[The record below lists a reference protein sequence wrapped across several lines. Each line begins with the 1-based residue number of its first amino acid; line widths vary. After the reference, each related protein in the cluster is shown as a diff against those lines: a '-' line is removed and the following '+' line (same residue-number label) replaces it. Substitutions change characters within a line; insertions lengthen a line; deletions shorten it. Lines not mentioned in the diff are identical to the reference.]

1 MILTNPEHKIFF
13 MNGTDKAKSI
23 EDLKQFLR
31 FPSISTDSSKKSS
44 VADCAKWLCIYLKK
58 IGLQRVVLHP
68 TKLHPIVYAE
78 QIAHPSFKTILF
90 YGHYD
95 VQPVA
100 PVSKWKYPPFEPVII
115 NNHIYGRG
123 ASDDKGQLFIHVK
136 AIEYIFKSQIPL
148 KVNIKCLYE
157 GEEEIGSPN
166 LPAFILDFKKML
178 ACDAAVV
185 SDTKMLSADIPAIT
199 YSLRGSLNA
208 EIIIRGQSKDLHSGT
223 FGGMVL
229 NPVDI
234 LCRMVSGLTDAYGK
248 ISIPGFYSDVLPVS
262 QNERWYM
269 KKSAPSDAVLLKD
282 AGVKNSWGEPG
293 FTNYERT
300 TIRPSAVVTT
310 LVAGYTGEG
319 SKNAIP
325 SEASMKLNIRLAPR
339 QNPGKI
345 ASLLN
350 SYFKTK
356 IPDGFKFKIR
366 YSSPTSPVEVSRTNI
381 YVQAAANA
389 YTKAFTRQPVFLRS
403 GGTIPVVSMLTN
415 ELNVTVVMMG
425 FALISDNMHAP
436 DEKFYLPNFFRGIE
450 TIAEF
455 IQNISNLK

>member
-1 MILTNPEHKIFF
+1 
-13 MNGTDKAKSI
+13 MNGIDKVKCI

-31 FPSISTDSSKKSS
+31 FQSISTDSSKKSS
-44 VADCAKWLCIYLKK
+44 VADCAKWLYTYLKQ

-68 TKLHPIVYAE
+68 TNLHPIVYAE
-78 QIAHPSFKTILF
+78 QITHPSFKTILF

-95 VQPVA
+95 VQPVT
-100 PVSKWKYPPFEPVII
+100 PVAKWKYPPFEPVII

-123 ASDDKGQLFIHVK
+123 ASDDKGQLFTHLK

-166 LPAFILDFKKML
+166 LPAFISKFKKML
-178 ACDAAVV
+178 SCDAAVV

-229 NPVDI
+229 SPVHV
-234 LCRMVSGLTDAYGK
+234 LCRIVNGITDAFGK
-248 ISIPGFYSDVLPVS
+248 IMIPGFYSDVLPVGK
-262 QNERWYM
+262 QERWYM
-269 KKSAPSDAVLLKD
+269 KQSGPADAVLLAD
-282 AGVKNSWGEPG
+282 AVARNDWGEPG
-293 FTNYERT
+293 YTNYERT
-300 TIRPSAVVTT
+300 TIRPSVVVTT
-310 LVAGYTGEG
+310 LLAGYTGEG

-325 SEASMKLNIRLAPR
+325 SEALTKFNLRLVPK
-339 QNPGKI
+339 QDPGKI
-345 ASLLN
+345 VSLLN
-350 SYFKTK
+350 IYFKAN
-356 IPDGFKFKIR
+356 IPDGFKYKIKYR
-366 YSSPTSPVEVSRTNI
+366 SATNPVEISRTNI

-389 YTKAFTRQPVFLRS
+389 YAKAFTRQPVFLRS
-403 GGTIPVVSMLTN
+403 GGTIPVVSMLNN
-415 ELNVTVVMMG
+415 ELKATVIMMG
-425 FALISDNMHAP
+425 FALAADNMHAP
-436 DEKFYLPNFFRGIE
+436 DEKFYLPSLFRGIE
-450 TIAEF
+450 TITRF